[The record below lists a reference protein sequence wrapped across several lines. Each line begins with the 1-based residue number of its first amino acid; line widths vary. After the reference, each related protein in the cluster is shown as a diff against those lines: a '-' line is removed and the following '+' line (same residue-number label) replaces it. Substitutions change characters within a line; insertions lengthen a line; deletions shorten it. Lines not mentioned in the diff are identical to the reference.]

1 MSTILLIDDN
11 KGTREAMRRAIE
23 RAGHRVATAAEGDQG
38 IRLDRELAPDLVVV
52 DMLMPGKEGAATI
65 IEIREARPE
74 ARILA
79 ISGGGSFVA
88 TEILRLAELVG
99 ADAAIQKPFSTAELL
114 AAIDRCLVTESAA
127 APTTPP

>member
-1 MSTILLIDDN
+1 
-11 KGTREAMRRAIE
+11 
-23 RAGHRVATAAEGDQG
+23 
-38 IRLDRELAPDLVVV
+38 
-52 DMLMPGKEGAATI
+52 MLMPGKEGAATI

-88 TEILRLAELVG
+88 TEILRLAEPVG